1 MNIND
6 MESFLEVYKRG
17 SITKAADK
25 LYVSPQ
31 GLSVVIKRMEKELNA
46 NLFKRTK
53 NGVLVTEY
61 GQLFYQR
68 AINIVSEYNKTRSEI
83 NALKLQNMGY
93 LKVCSAFGIIR
104 HLSPEYILN
113 FSKSHPKIHF
123 DYVEFP
129 DLLVEDYI
137 LNGKADIG
145 LTPNPDPRLFNITK
159 IFTTKICFVTHNKS
173 KFYNRKSISLAEMC
187 EEPLVIE
194 SNHFKI
200 HGIIDRECSRLGV
213 EPKIMFNTSGFSL
226 CHKMCSNNEG
236 NTVCLDF
243 IFDDMKYHN
252 IRKIPFKENMKWEA
266 CCVTKKDVSI
276 SKAVREFINY
286 TVDWSKK
293 RGK

>member
-6 MESFLEVYKRG
+6 MESFLEVYKSG

-145 LTPNPDPRLFNITK
+145 LTPNPDPRLFSITK

-173 KFYNRKSISLAEMC
+173 KFYNRKGISLAEMC